1 MGGEAVKAVGAFA
14 WSVVQDALHRKVFY
28 AILAFTVVLILFT
41 PLLPSA
47 EVGVQVDLMREA
59 ALGLTS
65 IMAFLLAVILG
76 STIIPGE
83 LGRRTL
89 YNTLSKPVRR
99 WQYYLGKYVGIVL
112 IVAVS
117 LALTFVVL
125 VLFILIKFG
134 IFNPGI
140 AKALLAILFEAL
152 ILTSVAMLASVYF
165 SPVIC
170 ILLTGLFYVIC
181 HVKGDFLYR
190 GMTEAG
196 QNPAVKVVSGVFYYL
211 LPNLERFNINET
223 IAHGERVF
231 EVGAAEL
238 LLLFAIAAAFS
249 AIFICLGSYLFSRR
263 DL

>member
-1 MGGEAVKAVGAFA
+1 MRAVGAFA

-28 AILAFTVVLILFT
+28 AILAFTVILMLLI

-47 EVGVQVDLMREA
+47 EVGVQIDLLREA

-89 YNTLSKPVRR
+89 YNTLSKPVQR

-112 IVAVS
+112 VVAVS
-117 LALTFVVL
+117 LLFTFVVL
-125 VLFILIKFG
+125 ILFVLIRFSL
-134 IFNPGI
+134 FNPGL
-140 AKALLAILFEAL
+140 AKALFTIMLEAMVLASI
-152 ILTSVAMLASVYF
+152 AMLASVYY
-165 SPVIC
+165 SPLVC
-170 ILLTGLFYVIC
+170 ILLAGLFYVVC

-190 GMTEAG
+190 GMTDAAN
-196 QNPAVKVVSGVFYYL
+196 NPLLRALSGIGYYL
-211 LPNLERFNINET
+211 LPNLERLNINET
-223 IAHGERVF
+223 IAHGERAF
-231 EVGAAEL
+231 RVGPVEML
-238 LLLFAIAAAFS
+238 LLSAVAMMFT
-249 AIFICLGSYLFSRR
+249 AIFLLLGSYLFSRR

>member
-1 MGGEAVKAVGAFA
+1 MKAVGAFA

-28 AILAFTVVLILFT
+28 AILAFGLVLMLLT

-65 IMAFLLAVILG
+65 IMAFVLAVILG

-83 LGRRTL
+83 RERRTL
-89 YNTLSKPVRR
+89 YNTLSKPVHR
-99 WQYYLGKYVGIVL
+99 WQYYLGKYIGIVM
-112 IVAVS
+112 IVAS
-117 LALTFVVL
+117 ALALTFLVL
-125 VLFILIKFG
+125 VLFVLIKFG
-134 IFNPGI
+134 FFNPGL
-140 AKALLAILFEAL
+140 AKALLAILFESCIL
-152 ILTSVAMLASVYF
+152 ISIAMLVSIYY

-170 ILLTGLFYVIC
+170 ILLTGLFYVLC
-181 HVKGDFLYR
+181 HVKGDFLYS

-196 QNPAVKVVSGVFYYL
+196 NNAVVKALSGFFYYL

-231 EVGAAEL
+231 EVGALEL

-249 AIFICLGSYLFSRR
+249 AIFIYLGSYLFSRR